1 MGVVDSS
8 IFNNKQAK
16 RRHSLQFWRLWA
28 CLLPSLP
35 QRQRLLH
42 GTDMVAS
49 TATASRPMEAMAMV
63 DTMARGLLMP
73 SPRLRLMPGT
83 VMVAS
88 TDMVCQLMADMAMAD
103 IMARG
108 LLMLNPRLRLMPGTD
123 MVVSMDTASQLMA
136 DMAMVDTTARSKI
149 LSQLL
154 AQKYTPKKYS
164 SFE

>member
-1 MGVVDSS
+1 MPSP
-8 IFNNKQAK
+8 
-16 RRHSLQFWRLWA
+16 RL
-28 CLLPSLP
+28 
-35 QRQRLLH
+35 RLMP

-49 TATASRPMEAMAMV
+49 MDTASQLMADMAMV

-73 SPRLRLMPGT
+73 RPRLRLMPGT

-88 TDMVCQLMADMAMAD
+88 TDM
-103 IMARG
+103 
-108 LLMLNPRLRLMPGTD
+108 
-123 MVVSMDTASQLMA
+123 ASQPMA

-149 LSQLL
+149 LSLTTPT

>member
-1 MGVVDSS
+1 MAD
-8 IFNNKQAK
+8 
-16 RRHSLQFWRLWA
+16 
-28 CLLPSLP
+28 
-35 QRQRLLH
+35 
-42 GTDMVAS
+42 
-49 TATASRPMEAMAMV
+49 MAMV

-83 VMVAS
+83 DMVAS
-88 TDMVCQLMADMAMAD
+88 MDTASQLMADMAMVD
-103 IMARG
+103 TMARG
-108 LLMLNPRLRLMPGTD
+108 RLRLMPGTD
-123 MVVSMDTASQLMA
+123 MVPFTDMASQPMA